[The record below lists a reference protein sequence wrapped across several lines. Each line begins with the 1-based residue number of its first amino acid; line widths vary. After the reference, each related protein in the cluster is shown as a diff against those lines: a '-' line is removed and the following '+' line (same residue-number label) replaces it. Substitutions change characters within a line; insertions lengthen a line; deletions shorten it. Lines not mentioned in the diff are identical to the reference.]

1 MIRPDL
7 IDRAR
12 DLSIEANR
20 ERRYHLFQAAAC
32 ELEGLQAAAE
42 VHKAAAEREA
52 LIARTMDEVVASR
65 LAVGL

>member
-1 MIRPDL
+1 MIRRDL

-12 DLSIEANR
+12 DLSTEANR

-32 ELEGLQAAAE
+32 ELEGHLAAAE
-42 VHKAAAEREA
+42 VHKAAAEREG
-52 LIARTMDEVVASR
+52 LIAQTMDEIVENR